1 MSAENKI
8 QITKDEE
15 EIPTYFFLFQSI
27 ILENSLLPFTSFNQP
42 LVKNNNSYLKKV

>member
-15 EIPTYFFLFQSI
+15 IPTYFFVFQTI
-27 ILENSLLPFTSFNQP
+27 TLENSLYHLLPSTNLWS
-42 LVKNNNSYLKKV
+42 KTTKVI